1 MQNNKLFSQYL
12 LTTKLKE
19 WDALTPRQ
27 LNIAREV
34 FKRWNS
40 SVDITKERQNQIPFL
55 TEFFGTVLGYQSIA
69 GKADNSLWWE
79 DGSVVDGKKPDGI
92 LGLNFCRI
100 L

>member
-34 FKRWNS
+34 FKRLNS
-40 SVDITKERQNQIPFL
+40 IDL
-55 TEFFGTVLGYQSIA
+55 TSLSNKGLKSLVVFEFFV
-69 GKADNSLWWE
+69 
-79 DGSVVDGKKPDGI
+79 
-92 LGLNFCRI
+92 
-100 L
+100 